1 MLSLKTPEQ
10 MVPKK
15 HPLREIKKLADE
27 ALRELSPLFDE
38 MYAHSGRESIP
49 PERLLKAMLLMALYS
64 VRSERMLC
72 EQLQYNM
79 LFRWFLDLDLD
90 EEAFDHSSFGKN
102 RDRLL
107 EHDAVGAFFSAVVS
121 QARKKRLMSAE
132 HFSVD
137 GTLIEA
143 WASMKSFRPKGEN
156 DDDQDGN
163 GWSDFRGTK
172 RSNETH
178 ESKTDPDAKLMRK
191 GPGREAKL
199 SYCMSALMENR
210 NGLLVDV
217 QVDRATGKAERS
229 AALDL
234 LERLGGGRRITLGAD
249 KGYDTRAFV
258 AECRELRVTPHVAQN
273 QHTGRRSAID
283 GRTANAAGYSA
294 SSIARRKIEGIFGW
308 MKTTGNLRKTR
319 YVGLAKTNLIARM
332 TGLAYNLLRMSK
344 LLGATT

>member
-1 MLSLKTPEQ
+1 
-10 MVPKK
+10 
-15 HPLREIKKLADE
+15 
-27 ALRELSPLFDE
+27 
-38 MYAHSGRESIP
+38 
-49 PERLLKAMLLMALYS
+49 
-64 VRSERMLC
+64 
-72 EQLQYNM
+72 M

-107 EHDAVGAFFSAVVS
+107 EHDAVGAFFSAVVN

-143 WASMKSFRPKGEN
+143 WASMKSFRPKGED

-191 GPGREAKL
+191 GRGREAKL

-217 QVDRATGKAERS
+217 QVDRATGTAERS

-234 LERLGGGRRITLGAD
+234 LERLGGRRRITLGAD
-249 KGYDTRAFV
+249 KGYDTKSFV

-273 QHTGRRSAID
+273 QHSGRRSAID
-283 GRTANAAGYSA
+283 GRTANAASYSA
-294 SSIARRKIEGIFGW
+294 SSVARRKIEGIFGW

-319 YVGLAKTNLIARM
+319 YVGLVKTDLVARM